1 MLMVTQPV
9 NGRGL
14 ETQAAW
20 PLNPCSQLSPSFQQS
35 ELSIPIQG
43 QSLAFSLSATEVH
56 RDHEDWLER
65 SIQVLTL
72 LHEPLG
78 T

>member
-1 MLMVTQPV
+1 MVTQPV

-20 PLNPCSQLSPSFQQS
+20 PLNLCSQLSP
-35 ELSIPIQG
+35 LSNKRTLNPIQG
-43 QSLAFSLSATEVH
+43 QSLAFSPSLPQESIETM
-56 RDHEDWLER
+56 RTRLER

-72 LHEPLG
+72 HSL
-78 T
+78 